1 MAEALTKEYLKN
13 LQYGT
18 TKNLEARIKIH
29 QLFSTNPESF
39 HAWIGKLLPIDG
51 PIDILEV
58 GCGTGVF
65 WKENL
70 HRLPEGSTLTLTDL
84 TEAMIEKTKTNFS
97 APFVRIELAD
107 VESLPYADDSF
118 DMVNAHH
125 VMYHTQDKSKAFAQ
139 IKRVLRP
146 EGRVTVTTNSE
157 RHMRNVY
164 DIGKQL
170 DPSFP
175 TDRII
180 DSFTEEIAD
189 AFLPEHFS
197 GVEKHVQEDLL
208 KVDDVVFLMDYVASG
223 VTPRGTEVTEDFYER
238 YAAIVKKEIDEKGYF
253 GIPKRSP
260 LYICR
265 P

>member
-1 MAEALTKEYLKN
+1 MAEEITKEYLKE

-29 QLFSTNPESF
+29 QLFSTNPQSI
-39 HAWIGKLLPIDG
+39 HAWAGELMPIDG
-51 PIDILEV
+51 PVDVLEV
-58 GCGTGVF
+58 GCGTGAF

-70 HRLPEGSTLTLTDL
+70 SRLPEGSTLTLTDL
-84 TEAMIEKTKTNFS
+84 TEAMIEKTKSNVEG
-97 APFVRIELAD
+97 PFIRYEVAEI
-107 VESLPYADDSF
+107 ESLHYDDDSF
-118 DMVNAHH
+118 DIVNAHH
-125 VMYHTQDKSKAFAQ
+125 VIYHTNDKAKAFAE

-146 EGRVTVTTNSE
+146 SGYLTITTNSE

-164 DIGKQL
+164 DIGRQL
-170 DPSFP
+170 DPNFP

-180 DSFTEEIAD
+180 DTFTEEIAD
-189 AFLPEHFS
+189 DILEKHFS
-197 GVEKHVQEDLL
+197 RIEKHVQEDTL
-208 KVDDVVFLMDYVASG
+208 KVDDVKFLMDYVASG
-223 VTPRGTEVTEDFYER
+223 VTPRGMEVADNFYER
-238 YAAIVKKEIDEKGYF
+238 YAAIAKKEIDDKGFF